1 MAGLG
6 FGAQK
11 VVMSAAV
18 QPATRSWCWK
28 RPAQTEHEWF
38 MLLPHTSRGRSDGAQ
53 AAGARTAW
61 TGPAHKGKPPALWP
75 SQWVAV
81 RALLQVLLPE
91 SAQRTAAASSSQAC
105 VVVVPPMGGPGPWRL
120 ARGLAEQGVG
130 RCR

>member
-38 MLLPHTSRGRSDGAQ
+38 MLS
-53 AAGARTAW
+53 
-61 TGPAHKGKPPALWP
+61 PPALPWP
-75 SQWVAV
+75 SQWVAM

-105 VVVVPPMGGPGPWRL
+105 VVVVPPMMGGPWRRCPRAGGAGGGPL
-120 ARGLAEQGVG
+120 PVRLGSMRGT
-130 RCR
+130 

>member
-38 MLLPHTSRGRSDGAQ
+38 MLSPPTLP
-53 AAGARTAW
+53 
-61 TGPAHKGKPPALWP
+61 WP
-75 SQWVAV
+75 SQWVAM

-105 VVVVPPMGGPGPWRL
+105 VVVVPPTIESRGGAASLRAW
-120 ARGLAEQGVG
+120 
-130 RCR
+130 

>member
-38 MLLPHTSRGRSDGAQ
+38 MLS
-53 AAGARTAW
+53 
-61 TGPAHKGKPPALWP
+61 PPALPWP
-75 SQWVAV
+75 SQWVAM

-105 VVVVPPMGGPGPWRL
+105 VVVPPMGGPPRGGA
-120 ARGLAEQGVG
+120 ARGLAEQRVG